1 MWTGLIARHPA
12 EDRADCPRSPFVVGF
27 VCTIAVLLVYVLARS
42 LVLARG
48 VLLLL
53 VTAGVLAVGLDLVAQ
68 WLQRRG
74 LRRGLA
80 VAVVIFGLVLIVCG
94 IGVVLAPVLI
104 SQLSHLVVALPRLVR
119 DARNNNAGVLG
130 RLDARYHLVDALTR
144 AEPDVAKLVTPGA
157 VLGVIRTALG
167 AAAAALT
174 VLALTIY
181 LVIAMPAVKAAIY
194 RLYPRSRRA
203 RFVALSE
210 EVLRRTGGFILGNL
224 LTSAVAG
231 VATAVWALAV
241 GIPFAFALGLFVG
254 LADLVPVI
262 GSTVA
267 GAVVAL
273 IALSVSLPVA
283 VATVVFFIVFR
294 LAEDYAL
301 SPRVMQRTV
310 DVSPVTT
317 IVALLIGGALFGIVG
332 ALLAV
337 PVAAAIQLLMSEV
350 AYPRLDR
357 S

>member
-1 MWTGLIARHPA
+1 
-12 EDRADCPRSPFVVGF
+12 
-27 VCTIAVLLVYVLARS
+27 
-42 LVLARG
+42 
-48 VLLLL
+48 

-167 AAAAALT
+167 AAALT

-337 PVAAAIQLLMSEV
+337 PVAAGIQLLMSEV